1 MSTWL
6 ITARA
11 DSVASFGESIVSRLA
26 WCQQQ
31 KERVH
36 LDPEREGWTAEEA
49 GLQDA
54 LMSKD
59 RTNQYRACHPE
70 VFDRYVTGLQDG
82 RALIRV
88 SAVQRYYAKRLN

>member
-1 MSTWL
+1 
-6 ITARA
+6 
-11 DSVASFGESIVSRLA
+11 VANLGESIVLRIA

-31 KERVH
+31 KEQVDRE
-36 LDPEREGWTAEEA
+36 PEREGWTAEEA

-54 LMSKD
+54 LLNQD
-59 RTNQYRACHPE
+59 RTNQYQACSPE

-88 SAVQRYYAKRLN
+88 TAVQQYYASARELT